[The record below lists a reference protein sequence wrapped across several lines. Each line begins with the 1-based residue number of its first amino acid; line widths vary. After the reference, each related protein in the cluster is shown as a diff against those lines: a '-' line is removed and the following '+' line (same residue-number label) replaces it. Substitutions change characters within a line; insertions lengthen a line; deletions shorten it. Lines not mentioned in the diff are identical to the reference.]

1 VKVVVVGAGISGLCC
16 SYYLRQ
22 RDVDVTLVDGA
33 HVGAR
38 TASSWGNGGWIAPA
52 QAGPL
57 PEPGLTI
64 YGLRALLKAD
74 SALYFRPS
82 YLPRLTPWLIRFR
95 TYCNQIDYDR
105 GTAALAALGKRAF
118 QLVDAMVDDGIA
130 FELWKLGMVCATAK
144 PDDARKVLRSL
155 DGMRKHGYELPD
167 DILGEDEIHELEPS
181 LNDRVKAGFH
191 LADQWNVKADTLTAG
206 IGAKLREMD
215 VEIVEQARVTGFDH
229 RDRLVRAVQT
239 PAGDISADHFV
250 LAAGSWTTPLL
261 RKLGVRIPMEP
272 GKGYTFLLTPKVMPR
287 HGILFAD
294 IHAGV
299 TPLGD
304 RIRIGGTMEF
314 SGYDLSVDQKRISNL
329 FRLAR
334 GYVELERPEYE
345 EPWAGLRPMT
355 VDGLPILDWAQ
366 PFTNA
371 TVATGY
377 SMLGMTVSPPAGE
390 AMAEMIVTGTR
401 PEVFEPFRIDRFA
414 KALVLRAGS

>member
-1 VKVVVVGAGISGLCC
+1 
-16 SYYLRQ
+16 
-22 RDVDVTLVDGA
+22 
-33 HVGAR
+33 
-38 TASSWGNGGWIAPA
+38 
-52 QAGPL
+52 
-57 PEPGLTI
+57 
-64 YGLRALLKAD
+64 
-74 SALYFRPS
+74 
-82 YLPRLTPWLIRFR
+82 
-95 TYCNQIDYDR
+95 
-105 GTAALAALGKRAF
+105 
-118 QLVDAMVDDGIA
+118 
-130 FELWKLGMVCATAK
+130 
-144 PDDARKVLRSL
+144 
-155 DGMRKHGYELPD
+155 
-167 DILGEDEIHELEPS
+167 
-181 LNDRVKAGFH
+181 
-191 LADQWNVKADTLTAG
+191 VKADTLTTG

-239 PAGDISADHFV
+239 PVGDISADHFV

-314 SGYDLSVDQKRISNL
+314 SGYDLSVDAKRISNL

-334 GYVELERPEYE
+334 GYIELETPEYE

-377 SMLGMTVSPPAGE
+377 SMLGMTVAPPPAGE

-401 PEVFEPFRIDRFA
+401 PDVFEPFRIDRFA
-414 KALVLRAGS
+414 KAIVRRAGR